1 MEASGDSRA
10 RRVDIGFWGT
20 QVLSL
25 RMTEKAYED
34 LREAL
39 SSSEGR
45 TFKQVETDEAVF
57 SIDLDKVVYLRL
69 ESDRE
74 HIGF

>member
-1 MEASGDSRA
+1 MEASSTGRA
-10 RRVDIGFWGT
+10 RRVDIGFFGT
-20 QVLSL
+20 QVLSV
-25 RMTEKAYED
+25 RMTHDAYED

-39 SSSEGR
+39 SAAEGR
-45 TFKQVETDEAVF
+45 SWKQVETDEAVF

-69 ESDRE
+69 ESERD

>member
-1 MEASGDSRA
+1 MEASGEHRT
-10 RRVDIGFWGT
+10 RRVEIGFWGT
-20 QVLSL
+20 QVLSV
-25 RMTEKAYED
+25 RITQEAYED

-57 SIDLDKVVYLRL
+57 SVDLDKVVYLRL
-69 ESDRE
+69 ENDRG

>member
-1 MEASGDSRA
+1 MEASGESRA

-20 QVLSL
+20 QVLSV
-25 RMTEKAYED
+25 RMTQAAYDD

-45 TFKQVETDEAVF
+45 VFKQVETDEAVF
-57 SIDLDKVVYLRL
+57 SVDLEKVVYLRL
-69 ESDRE
+69 ENDRG